1 MARGRRPARIEYLKP
16 SAIAKTTVS
25 IIPIAVR
32 SSPASSE
39 KILRLNFAGTKV
51 PVLIWSFIS

>member
-25 IIPIAVR
+25 MIPIAVR

-51 PVLIWSFIS
+51 PVLI